1 MSTGQKKEDFKWTD
15 DEAELLLNVTHDY
28 KVKKISESVDW
39 ESVKTKYENIVA
51 LMRQEL
57 PVTLEEARDNCL
69 KDYPHTK
76 EQITK
81 KILTSKLKA
90 ILIKF
95 RDAVDSGCRSGH
107 GRVIMLYYD
116 LCEKIWDGSPAAQ
129 KIEGGLESAD
139 IVAQVADKTHSN
151 MVDFVV
157 ETLSE
162 IDHNDVTTD
171 DTDETSAGNQDFI
184 RKRRELLDGQLST

>member
-1 MSTGQKKEDFKWTD
+1 M
-15 DEAELLLNVTHDY
+15 
-28 KVKKISESVDW
+28 
-39 ESVKTKYENIVA
+39 
-51 LMRQEL
+51 
-57 PVTLEEARDNCL
+57 
-69 KDYPHTK
+69 
-76 EQITK
+76 
-81 KILTSKLKA
+81 TSKLKA